1 MWGIEVGM
9 LAETFVFSRMG
20 EAGRRRH
27 YQKLSFASPCL
38 HENYAPPPLYR
49 NTTEY
54 HLIGLE

>member
-38 HENYAPPPLYR
+38 HENYAPPPC
-49 NTTEY
+49 TETQ
-54 HLIGLE
+54 LNII